1 MARVCRLSGKKGL
14 VGNNVSH
21 SQRKTKRVQHPNLIK
36 KRIFIPEENRTITLK
51 LSARAL
57 RTLNKKGIEQ
67 VLAEKEIRL

>member
-21 SQRKTKRVQHPNLIK
+21 SHRKTKRVQQPNLLK
-36 KRIFIPEENRTITLK
+36 KRLFIPEQNRTVTLK

-57 RTLNKKGIEQ
+57 RNLDKKSLHQ
-67 VLAEKEIRL
+67 VLAEEGIRI